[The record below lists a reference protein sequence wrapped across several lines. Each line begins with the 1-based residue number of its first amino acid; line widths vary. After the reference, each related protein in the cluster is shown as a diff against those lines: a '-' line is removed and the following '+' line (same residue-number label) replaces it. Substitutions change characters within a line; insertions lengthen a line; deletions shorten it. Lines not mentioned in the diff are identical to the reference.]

1 MSQIKLHRDTDWSK
15 SIARDRVFDEAI
27 CGLTRQEERVLDLGC
42 GSGELLYR
50 LKKEKQVQELGI
62 ELDSEYVADC
72 LARGLRVIQGDLE
85 ESIIDFDDN
94 AFDLVILNQVMLS
107 VPNPLD
113 LLENGLR
120 VGKRVVITFPNFAHW
135 KIRLQIMLRGRLP
148 VNKDLPYEW
157 YETPNI
163 RLATVDDFMNL
174 CQQKQITLL
183 EKQFISQSSNGKL
196 RPINFRPNMRSS
208 VALFCLANHHQNIKE
223 D

>member
-27 CGLTRQEERVLDLGC
+27 CGLTRQKERVLDLGC
-42 GSGELLYR
+42 GSGDLLYR

-62 ELDSEYVADC
+62 ELDPEYVADC

-85 ESIIDFDDN
+85 ESIIDFEDN

-196 RPINFRPNMRSS
+196 RPIIFRPNLRSS
-208 VALFCLANHHQNIKE
+208 VALFCLANHHRNIKE